1 VTETIRESRRNP
13 LRDIDKDPFHDLT
26 RSLILDSLKPMETKV
41 LGVFTSLDEPQ
52 DVVIS
57 ENINLPG

>member
-1 VTETIRESRRNP
+1 M
-13 LRDIDKDPFHDLT
+13 LT
-26 RSLILDSLKPMETKV
+26 RVTSTRDSMKKYI
-41 LGVFTSLDEPQ
+41 GVFTSLDEPQ

>member
-1 VTETIRESRRNP
+1 MTGETGRV
-13 LRDIDKDPFHDLT
+13 
-26 RSLILDSLKPMETKV
+26 LKYLE